1 MSDEATTPLTGD
13 DGSGESSF
21 SLDSLKDMIMENKEI
36 VVMILAALLAYYL
49 YTQNCIQLPST
60 SKDD

>member
-1 MSDEATTPLTGD
+1 MSDDASTPLTGD

-21 SLDSLKDMIMENKEI
+21 SLDSLKDMLMENKEI
-36 VVMILAALLAYYL
+36 ALMILVALIAYYL